1 MRKFHCSWAVL
12 ALAFAASAG
21 AQTPAKPDAAAEAA
35 AAMERAKRQA
45 AGPMR
50 IILEAS
56 KARRKPGDAE
66 AAPAAPAAATA
77 TATATAPSEAIGL
90 RSVASRTPA
99 PVAITSTNAA
109 PAAAVVAPVVAASA
123 PPAAVIP
130 AAPAASPDG
139 VQTQV
144 TLEAGALGAKPA
156 TTAVS
161 GLESSSVVGPI
172 IAPLAVAPQVASSQ
186 MLAGDRVRLLS
197 MVEPE
202 VPQRMLDEM
211 GRNATIQV
219 DLVLRADGSVAS
231 VDLASPA
238 PRGLLRMLTPSLEQ
252 WKFAPLTAQRTHRV
266 ELLFNVER

>member
-21 AQTPAKPDAAAEAA
+21 AQTPAKPNAAAEAA

-77 TATATAPSEAIGL
+77 TATAPSEAIGL

-109 PAAAVVAPVVAASA
+109 PAASVVAPVVAASA